1 MPRRK
6 QIGKIWGEK
15 IFWYS
20 SLGIIMEIIMLG
32 SEREGMNLVIKDLI
46 ENFSVKP
53 SEVIVE

>member
-1 MPRRK
+1 
-6 QIGKIWGEK
+6 
-15 IFWYS
+15 
-20 SLGIIMEIIMLG
+20 MEIIMLG